1 MTNKK
6 TTCNPDGFKIQT
18 MLEYVVIKTCR
29 IIDFD
34 IIAIAGK
41 IKAKINLAVAYPH
54 WICTLSGN

>member
-18 MLEYVVIKTCR
+18 MLAYVVIKTCR

-34 IIAIAGK
+34 IIAITGK

-54 WICTLSGN
+54 